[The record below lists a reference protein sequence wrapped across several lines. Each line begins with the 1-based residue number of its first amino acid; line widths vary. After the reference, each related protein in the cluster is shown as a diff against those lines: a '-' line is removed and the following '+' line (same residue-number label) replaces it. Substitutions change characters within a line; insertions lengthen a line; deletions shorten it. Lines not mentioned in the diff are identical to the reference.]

1 MKANSDISRMANAL
15 SALGHEARLSLYRL
29 LVRAGEQ
36 GLNVGEITN
45 ELAIPPSTLAHH
57 LKALVDAGLVI
68 QEKQGREVI
77 SKPDF
82 AMMNAT
88 VSFLTEECCQG
99 VATRVD
105 AA

>member
-1 MKANSDISRMANAL
+1 MKADTDTSRMAKAL

-36 GLNVGEITN
+36 GLNVGEISAQ
-45 ELAIPPSTLAHH
+45 LAIPPSTLAHH
-57 LKALVDAGLVI
+57 IKALVDAGLVV
-68 QEKQGREVI
+68 QGKQGREVI
-77 SKPDF
+77 NKPDF

-88 VSFLTEECCQG
+88 VSFLTEECCHG
-99 VATRVD
+99 VASKVD

>member
-1 MKANSDISRMANAL
+1 MKADADTSRMAKAL

-36 GLNVGEITN
+36 GLNVGEISAQ
-45 ELAIPPSTLAHH
+45 LAIPPSTLAHH
-57 LKALVDAGLVI
+57 IKSLVDAGLVI
-68 QEKQGREVI
+68 QDKQGREVI
-77 SKPDF
+77 NKPDF

-99 VATRVD
+99 IAPKVD